1 MFRYTCILYHSLISC
16 VGGKVLRHTEI
27 NTDIVTWT
35 RLLTRAAPTI
45 GPHTDATASPMAIT
59 QDHAAER
66 SGKKQLTSSYDQ
78 SPPSSPLTSTSQ
90 SGGSTPKSPITPD
103 TFGRLSP
110 PSYFN
115 QSSDRSNK
123 DVRKDNL
130 KDSSLPMNG
139 ELPPPIPLSEEDL
152 ISGIH
157 PSGQNEPIIPPPR
170 EFLGGSVSSMD
181 DIEQHRRSSAG
192 SLSSP
197 RTSSAI
203 GPPPT
208 YVFPE
213 STWNRTRSP
222 PKSPPGTSQLP
233 PSHRMATSSSVPTGH
248 HHLDPTV
255 GRDGQY
261 ILDLFESLGWDDEK
275 VPRQQVGSGLN
286 NSARVVVGG
295 DGGKVVGGGGS
306 GVGGGVDDAIDG
318 GTIASLYHGNHKQ
331 QQALHYRNLEHQVC
345 AVRVP

>member
-1 MFRYTCILYHSLISC
+1 M
-16 VGGKVLRHTEI
+16 K
-27 NTDIVTWT
+27 TDIVTWT

-59 QDHAAER
+59 QDRDHAAER
-66 SGKKQLTSSYDQ
+66 SNKNKQLTSSYDQ

-115 QSSDRSNK
+115 QSSDRSK
-123 DVRKDNL
+123 DVRKDSL

-170 EFLGGSVSSMD
+170 EFLGGSVSSVD
-181 DIEQHRRSSAG
+181 DLEQHRRSSAG
-192 SLSSP
+192 SLPSP
-197 RTSSAI
+197 RNSSAI
-203 GPPPT
+203 GPPPS

-233 PSHRMATSSSVPTGH
+233 PSHRMVTSSSVPTGH
-248 HHLDPTV
+248 HHLDPMV
-255 GRDGQY
+255 GREGKY
-261 ILDLFESLGWDDEK
+261 ISDLFESLGWDDK
-275 VPRQQVGSGLN
+275 VPHQQVHDGA
-286 NSARVVVGG
+286 NSTRVVG

-306 GVGGGVDDAIDG
+306 GVGGVDAIDG
-318 GTIASLYHGNHKQ
+318 NIVSLYHNHK
-331 QQALHYRNLEHQVC
+331 QQALHYHRLEHQVC
-345 AVRVP
+345 AMCYR

>member
-1 MFRYTCILYHSLISC
+1 MISYT
-16 VGGKVLRHTEI
+16 GGKVLRHTEI

-59 QDHAAER
+59 QDQAAER
-66 SGKKQLTSSYDQ
+66 SSSGSKNKQLTSSYDQ

-115 QSSDRSNK
+115 QSSDHRANK
-123 DVRKDNL
+123 DARKDSL

-170 EFLGGSVSSMD
+170 EFLGGSVSSID

-197 RTSSAI
+197 RNSSAI
-203 GPPPT
+203 GPPPS
-208 YVFPE
+208 YIFPE

-233 PSHRMATSSSVPTGH
+233 PSSHRMMTSSSVPTGH
-248 HHLDPTV
+248 HHLDPMV
-255 GRDGQY
+255 GNIQY
-261 ILDLFESLGWDDEK
+261 IGRRE
-275 VPRQQVGSGLN
+275 N
-286 NSARVVVGG
+286 
-295 DGGKVVGGGGS
+295 
-306 GVGGGVDDAIDG
+306 
-318 GTIASLYHGNHKQ
+318 
-331 QQALHYRNLEHQVC
+331 
-345 AVRVP
+345 

>member
-1 MFRYTCILYHSLISC
+1 
-16 VGGKVLRHTEI
+16 
-27 NTDIVTWT
+27 
-35 RLLTRAAPTI
+35 
-45 GPHTDATASPMAIT
+45 MAIT
-59 QDHAAER
+59 QEHTADR
-66 SGKKQLTSSYDQ
+66 SSKNKQLTSSYDQ

-115 QSSDRSNK
+115 QSSDRSTK
-123 DVRKDNL
+123 DVRKDSL

-213 STWNRTRSP
+213 SSWNRTRSP

-233 PSHRMATSSSVPTGH
+233 PSHRMVTSSSVPSGH
-248 HHLDPTV
+248 PHLDPMV
-255 GRDGQY
+255 GREGQY

-275 VPRQQVGSGLN
+275 MPRQQVHGGSN
-286 NSARVVVGG
+286 NSARVVG
-295 DGGKVVGGGGS
+295 DGGKVVVGGGGS
-306 GVGGGVDDAIDG
+306 GVVGGVDAVDG
-318 GTIASLYHGNHKQ
+318 GAIASLYHSNDRKQ
-331 QQALHYRNLEHQVC
+331 QQALHYRKLEHQVC
-345 AVRVP
+345 AVCCQYIPFMKS

>member
-1 MFRYTCILYHSLISC
+1 
-16 VGGKVLRHTEI
+16 
-27 NTDIVTWT
+27 
-35 RLLTRAAPTI
+35 
-45 GPHTDATASPMAIT
+45 MAIT

-66 SGKKQLTSSYDQ
+66 SSKNKQLTSSYDQ

-115 QSSDRSNK
+115 QSSDRTK
-123 DVRKDNL
+123 DTRKDSL

-170 EFLGGSVSSMD
+170 EFLGGSVSSVD
-181 DIEQHRRSSAG
+181 DLEQHRRPSAG
-192 SLSSP
+192 SLPSP
-197 RTSSAI
+197 RNLSAI
-203 GPPPT
+203 GPPPS
-208 YVFPE
+208 YAFPE

-222 PKSPPGTSQLP
+222 PKSPPGTSQIP
-233 PSHRMATSSSVPTGH
+233 PSHRMITSSSVPTGQ

-255 GRDGQY
+255 GREGQY
-261 ILDLFESLGWDDEK
+261 ISDLFESLGWDEK
-275 VPRQQVGSGLN
+275 VLHQQVH
-286 NSARVVVGG
+286 NSADSDRVIG

-306 GVGGGVDDAIDG
+306 GVGGIDAVD
-318 GTIASLYHGNHKQ
+318 GNIITFYKQ
-331 QQALHYRNLEHQVC
+331 QQALHYHRLEHQVC
-345 AVRVP
+345 TVCYRKFCI